1 MRLVCSLTSG
11 YDVIVAGAGVAGCM
25 AAIEASKQGVR
36 IGLFEEHPQ
45 VGVPSHCSGVVSL
58 SGLKLLGMTSNQAF
72 DQRLIRGARFFPPT
86 GSPIEITRPEPV
98 ALIINR
104 MKFDQY
110 LAKNAINNG
119 VELHTKS
126 RITKF
131 EKTSDQEIQVTIQN
145 QGVVGAKVLIDASG
159 AGSRLPTQAGLKPPD
174 WSQILPGLQY
184 ELIGTDRQ
192 DDLVNLYFGSKRAPG
207 FFAWSIPT
215 GDHSVRAGLAT
226 SKGNVRTLLDQL
238 VKEHWPKSKIDATKS
253 GSVLVSGPVDRCW
266 SPGFIF
272 AGDAAGQVKQTTG
285 GGIVIGGYCGMLA
298 GKAAASAVKNP
309 RRADQF
315 LETYDHEWRE
325 KFSSDLKKMG
335 IGRRLFFGLSDA
347 TLDKLFPALEPLLG
361 EITDVADMDFQGT
374 VITKLLANRKL
385 ASLIPRIAA
394 DNIRSLFS

>member
-1 MRLVCSLTSG
+1 MRLVCTLTSG

-58 SGLKLLGMTSNQAF
+58 SGLKLLGISSNQAF

-131 EKTSDQEIQVTIQN
+131 EKTSDQEIHVTIQN

-253 GSVLVSGPVDRCW
+253 GSVLVSGPVDRSW
-266 SPGFIF
+266 SPRFMV

-335 IGRRLFFGLSDA
+335 IGRRLFFGLSDT
-347 TLDKLFPALEPLLG
+347 TLDKLFPALKPMLG

>member
-131 EKTSDQEIQVTIQN
+131 EKTSDQEIHVTIQN

-238 VKEHWPKSKIDATKS
+238 VKEHWPKSKIDAIKS

>member
-1 MRLVCSLTSG
+1 MRLVCSLTSD

-238 VKEHWPKSKIDATKS
+238 VKEYWPKSKIDATKS

-285 GGIVIGGYCGMLA
+285 GGIIIGGYCGMLA

-361 EITDVADMDFQGT
+361 EITDIADMDFQGT

>member
-58 SGLKLLGMTSNQAF
+58 SGLKLLGISSNQAF

-131 EKTSDQEIQVTIQN
+131 EKTSDQEIHVTIQN

-253 GSVLVSGPVDRCW
+253 GSVLVSGPVDRSW
-266 SPGFIF
+266 SPRFMV

>member
-1 MRLVCSLTSG
+1 MRLVCTLTSG

-58 SGLKLLGMTSNQAF
+58 SGLKLLGISSNQAF

-131 EKTSDQEIQVTIQN
+131 EKTSDQETQVTIQN

-253 GSVLVSGPVDRCW
+253 GSVLVSGPVDRSW
-266 SPGFIF
+266 SPRFMV

-335 IGRRLFFGLSDA
+335 IGRRLFFGLSDT
-347 TLDKLFPALEPLLG
+347 TLDKLFPALKPMLG

>member
-1 MRLVCSLTSG
+1 MRLVCSLTSD

-253 GSVLVSGPVDRCW
+253 GSVLVSGPVDRSW
-266 SPGFIF
+266 SPRFMV

>member
-1 MRLVCSLTSG
+1 MRLVCSLTSD

-58 SGLKLLGMTSNQAF
+58 SGLKLLGISSNQAF

-253 GSVLVSGPVDRCW
+253 GSVLVSGPVDRSW
-266 SPGFIF
+266 SPRFMV

-285 GGIVIGGYCGMLA
+285 GGIIIGGYCGMLA

-361 EITDVADMDFQGT
+361 EITDIADMDFQGT

>member
-1 MRLVCSLTSG
+1 MRLVCSLTSD

-58 SGLKLLGMTSNQAF
+58 SGLELLGMTSNQAF

>member
-58 SGLKLLGMTSNQAF
+58 SGLKLLGISSNQAF

-131 EKTSDQEIQVTIQN
+131 EKTSDQEIHVTIQN

-238 VKEHWPKSKIDATKS
+238 VKEHWPESKIDATKS

-361 EITDVADMDFQGT
+361 EITEVADMDFQGT

>member
-1 MRLVCSLTSG
+1 MRLVCSLTSD

-131 EKTSDQEIQVTIQN
+131 EKTSDQEIHVTIQN

-238 VKEHWPKSKIDATKS
+238 VKEHWPKSKIDAIKS

>member
-58 SGLKLLGMTSNQAF
+58 SGLKLLGISSNQAF

-131 EKTSDQEIQVTIQN
+131 EKTSDQEIHVTIQN

-192 DDLVNLYFGSKRAPG
+192 DNLVNLYFGSKRAPG

-253 GSVLVSGPVDRCW
+253 GSVLVSGPVDRSW
-266 SPGFIF
+266 SPRFMV

-315 LETYDHEWRE
+315 LETYDHEWRV
-325 KFSSDLKKMG
+325 KVSSDLKKMG

-361 EITDVADMDFQGT
+361 EITDIADMDFQGT

>member
-1 MRLVCSLTSG
+1 MRLVCSLTSD

-238 VKEHWPKSKIDATKS
+238 VKEYWPKSKIDATKS

-361 EITDVADMDFQGT
+361 EITEVADMDFQGT

>member
-1 MRLVCSLTSG
+1 MRLVCTLTSG

-58 SGLKLLGMTSNQAF
+58 SGLKLLGISSNQAF

-131 EKTSDQEIQVTIQN
+131 EKTSDQEIHVTIQN

-298 GKAAASAVKNP
+298 GKAAASAVKDP

-335 IGRRLFFGLSDA
+335 IGRRLFFGLSDT
-347 TLDKLFPALEPLLG
+347 TLDKLFPALKPMLG

>member
-238 VKEHWPKSKIDATKS
+238 VKEHWPKSKIDAIKS

>member
-1 MRLVCSLTSG
+1 MVCSLTLD

-25 AAIEASKQGVR
+25 AAIEASKQGAKV
-36 IGLFEEHPQ
+36 GLFEEHLQ

-58 SGLKLLGMTSNQAF
+58 NGLKLLGVSSNQAY
-72 DQRLIRGARFFPPT
+72 DQRLIRGARLFPPT
-86 GSPIEITRPEPV
+86 AEPIVIARPEPV

-110 LAKNAINNG
+110 LAKNALNNG

-126 RITKF
+126 RVSKF
-131 EKTSDQEIQVTIQN
+131 EKTSDRGIHVTIQD

-184 ELIGTDRQ
+184 ELIGTDKQ
-192 DDLVNLYFGSKRAPG
+192 DDLVNLYFGSRRAPG

-226 SKGNVRTLLDQL
+226 SKGNVRTLLDEL
-238 VKEHWPKSKIDATKS
+238 AKEHWPTARKDAVKS
-253 GSVLVSGPVDRCW
+253 GSVLVSGPIDRCW
-266 SPGFIF
+266 SPGFMV

-285 GGIVIGGYCGMLA
+285 GGIIIGGYCGVLA
-298 GKAAASAVKNP
+298 GRAAASAVKTP
-309 RRADQF
+309 GRANEF
-315 LETYDHEWRE
+315 LESYDHEWRE
-325 KFSSDLKKMG
+325 KFSGDLRSMG

-361 EITDVADMDFQGT
+361 EITELADMDFQGR
-374 VITKLLANRKL
+374 VITKLLSNRKL
-385 ASLIPRIAA
+385 AGLIPRIAA

>member
-131 EKTSDQEIQVTIQN
+131 EKTSDQEIHVTIQN